1 MSKFKFELNR
11 SGVRELLQ
19 SGEMQGVVEE
29 EASGVLS
36 RAGAGFSMNSRV
48 GKTRVNAMVYPET
61 KEAYYR
67 NLHGNILLKALKWLN

>member
-11 SGVRELLQ
+11 AGVRELLQ
-19 SGEMQGVVEE
+19 SGEMQGIVEE
-29 EASGVLS
+29 KASGVLS
-36 RAGAGFSMNSRV
+36 RAGVGFSMNSRV

-67 NLHGNILLKALKWLN
+67 NLYSNILLKALK

>member
-11 SGVRELLQ
+11 AGVRELLQ
-19 SGEMQGVVEE
+19 SGEMRGIVEE
-29 EASGVLS
+29 KARGVLS
-36 RAGAGFSMNSRV
+36 RAGVGFSMNSMV

-67 NLHGNILLKALKWLN
+67 NLHGNILLKALK